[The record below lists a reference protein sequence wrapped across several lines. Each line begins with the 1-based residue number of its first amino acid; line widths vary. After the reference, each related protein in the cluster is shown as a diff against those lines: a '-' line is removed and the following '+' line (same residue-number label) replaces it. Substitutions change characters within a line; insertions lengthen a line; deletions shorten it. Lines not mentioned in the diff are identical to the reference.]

1 MNTRN
6 LLIGPTLFLVAVAL
20 IAACNSNVRET
31 TNGGVFTPEI
41 QPLPAQL
48 STYEAM
54 SIPADNPMTQEKV
67 ALGRQLF
74 FDERLSSDG
83 SRSCY
88 SCHVCEKGL
97 TDGLAKSIGAGNKQL
112 PRSSPTLWNI
122 GYHKEFYW
130 DGRSG
135 SLEKQALAAWTGAN
149 MGAKADEVVAK
160 LNGLDGY
167 RAQFQKV
174 FQSDATPD
182 NVVKAIAAY
191 ERTIISGNTAW
202 DRYRAGDNNAISQSA
217 WRGWNIFQSIKC
229 NNCHDGVL
237 FTDQQYH
244 NVGIGMDQKEPD
256 PGRGKVTNRPEDT
269 GAFKTPTLRDIAKS
283 APYFH
288 DGSAATLEE
297 AVDIMLAG
305 GKPNQY
311 LDKKNLQPHK
321 LLPEQRE
328 DLLNFLRSLSVD
340 DCNLTKPPLPQK

>member
-31 TNGGVFTPEI
+31 TNSSVFTPEI
-41 QPLPAQL
+41 PPLPAQL

-54 SIPADNPMTQEKV
+54 PVPADNPMTPEKV

-74 FDERLSSDG
+74 FDERLSADG

-97 TDGLAKSIGAGNKQL
+97 TDGLPKAIGALNKQL

-149 MGAKADEVVAK
+149 MSAKADEIVVK
-160 LNGLDGY
+160 LNALEGY
-167 RAQFQKV
+167 RSQFQKV

-182 NVVKAIAAY
+182 NVVKAIGAF
-191 ERTIISGNTAW
+191 ERTIISGNTPW
-202 DRYRAGDNNAISQSA
+202 DRWKAGDNNAISQSA
-217 WRGWNIFQSIKC
+217 WRGWNIFQAIKC

-288 DGSAATLEE
+288 DGSVATLEE

>member
-1 MNTRN
+1 MNTRKLFF
-6 LLIGPTLFLVAVAL
+6 LLGPCLALVAAIL
-20 IAACNSNVRET
+20 IAGCNSNVKEST
-31 TNGGVFTPEI
+31 GAFTPEI
-41 QPLPAQL
+41 QPLPAGL
-48 STYEAM
+48 TTYEAM
-54 SIPADNPMTQEKV
+54 VIPADNPMTPEKV

-74 FDERLSSDG
+74 FDERLSVDG

-97 TDGLAKSIGAGNKQL
+97 TDGLPKAIGAANKQL

-130 DGRSG
+130 DGRSP
-135 SLEKQALAAWTGAN
+135 SLEKQALAAWTGGN
-149 MGAKADEVVAK
+149 MGAKADEIVAK
-160 LNGLDGY
+160 LNALEGY
-167 RAQFQKV
+167 KTQFQTV
-174 FQSDATPD
+174 FKSDATPD
-182 NVVKAIAAY
+182 NVVKAIAAF

-202 DRYRAGDNNAISQSA
+202 DRWKAGDQQAISQSA

-256 PGRGKVTNRPEDT
+256 GGRANATKKPEDT

-288 DGSAATLEE
+288 DGSAKTLEE

-311 LDKKNLQPHK
+311 LDKKNLEPHK

-340 DCNLTKPPLPQK
+340 DCKLTKPPLPQK

>member
-1 MNTRN
+1 MNTRK
-6 LLIGPTLFLVAVAL
+6 LFFLVGPCLVLVAAIL
-20 IAACNSNVRET
+20 IVGCNSNVRESS
-31 TNGGVFTPEI
+31 GAFTPEI
-41 QPLPAQL
+41 QPLPPQL
-48 STYEAM
+48 TTYEAM
-54 SIPADNPMTQEKV
+54 SIPGDNPMTPEKV

-97 TDGLAKSIGAGNKQL
+97 TDGLAKAIGAGNKQL

-122 GYHKEFYW
+122 GYHTEFYW
-130 DGRSG
+130 DGRSP

-149 MGAKADEVVAK
+149 MGAKADEIVAK
-160 LNGLDGY
+160 LNALEGY
-167 RAQFQKV
+167 KSQFHKV
-174 FQSDATPD
+174 FQGDATPD
-182 NVVKAIAAY
+182 NVVKAIAAF

-202 DRYRAGDNNAISQSA
+202 DRWKAGDNQAISQSA
-217 WRGWNIFQSIKC
+217 WRGWNIFQAIKC

-256 PGRGKVTNRPEDT
+256 VGRFKVTNKPEDT

-288 DGSAATLEE
+288 DGSAKALEE
-297 AVDIMLAG
+297 AVDIMLGG
-305 GKPNQY
+305 GKPNEH

-328 DLLNFLRSLSVD
+328 DLLNFLRSLTVD
-340 DCNLTKPPLPQK
+340 DCKLTKPPLPQK

>member
-6 LLIGPTLFLVAVAL
+6 LLIGPTLFLLAVAL
-20 IAACNSNVRET
+20 IAACNSNVTET
-31 TNGGVFTPEI
+31 TNSSVFTPEI
-41 QPLPAQL
+41 QPLPQPL

-54 SIPADNPMTQEKV
+54 SVPADNPMTQEKV

-74 FDERLSSDG
+74 FDERLSADG

-97 TDGLAKSIGAGNKQL
+97 TDGLPKAIGALNKQL

-149 MGAKADEVVAK
+149 MSAKADEIVTK
-160 LNGLDGY
+160 LNALEGY
-167 RAQFQKV
+167 RTQFQKV

-191 ERTIISGNTAW
+191 ER
-202 DRYRAGDNNAISQSA
+202 DRWKAGDNQAISQSA
-217 WRGWNIFQSIKC
+217 WRGWNIFQAIKC

-305 GKPNQY
+305 GKPNAH

>member
-1 MNTRN
+1 MNTRKLFF
-6 LLIGPTLFLVAVAL
+6 LLGPCLALVAAIL
-20 IAACNSNVRET
+20 IAGCNSNVKEST
-31 TNGGVFTPEI
+31 GVFTPEI
-41 QPLPAQL
+41 QPLSPGLA
-48 STYEAM
+48 TYEAM
-54 SIPADNPMTQEKV
+54 VIPADNPMTPEKV

-74 FDERLSSDG
+74 FDERLSVDG

-97 TDGLAKSIGAGNKQL
+97 TDGLPKAIGAANKQL

-130 DGRSG
+130 DGRSP
-135 SLEKQALAAWTGAN
+135 SLEKQALAAWTGGN
-149 MGAKADEVVAK
+149 MGAKADEIVTK
-160 LNGLDGY
+160 LNALEGY
-167 RAQFQKV
+167 KSQFQKV

-182 NVVKAIAAY
+182 NVVKAIAAF

-202 DRYRAGDNNAISQSA
+202 DRWKAGDQQAISQSA

-256 PGRGKVTNRPEDT
+256 GGRANATKKPEDT
-269 GAFKTPTLRDIAKS
+269 GAFKTPTLRDISKS

-288 DGSAATLEE
+288 DGSAKTLEE

-311 LDKKNLQPHK
+311 LDKKNLEPHK

-328 DLLNFLRSLSVD
+328 DLLNFLRSLTVD